1 MSVNQKKIWITG
13 ASSGIGRAL
22 ALKFA
27 KENWQVAVSA
37 RRKELLNELAQNKNI
52 LSFPMDITDDNLV
65 VTTFSNI
72 LNDGIL
78 SLSKLTL

>member
-13 ASSGIGRAL
+13 ASSGIGKAL

-37 RRKELLNELAQNKNI
+37 RRKMLLDELAQKPNI
-52 LSFPMDITDDNLV
+52 FSFPLDVTDDNLV
-65 VTTFSNI
+65 KTSFSAI
-72 LNDGIL
+72 
-78 SLSKLTL
+78 